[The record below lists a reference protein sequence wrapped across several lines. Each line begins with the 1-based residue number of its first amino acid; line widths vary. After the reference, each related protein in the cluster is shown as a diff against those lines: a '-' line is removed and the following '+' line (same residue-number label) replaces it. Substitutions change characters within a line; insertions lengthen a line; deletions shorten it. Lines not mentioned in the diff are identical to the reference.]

1 MADLKLVLILV
12 SIGILAISAVGKISN
27 AIKGDPG
34 KRLRQG
40 QPAQTAFV
48 SALSSARVLC
58 YGDSLTAGTS
68 PPLDKLFP
76 YGAYLEKALNDPRAR
91 YTIADKRQS
100 GEPSTAGKD
109 EEISG
114 MTVAAPR
121 TPAVVRWRGLPGWTS
136 SAMLQAADDPQAG
149 LRSAIR
155 AVRDPSL
162 SLVII
167 LAGTNDLAFE
177 EDPQV
182 IIDNVIALHK
192 MSHLEGIRRTIAIG
206 VPPSA
211 WQASNEKS
219 RTMASK
225 INEALEEYCT
235 STKAVEGAATSDAD
249 VAEVVAVASY
259 FPFPFG
265 WSQGDSNW
273 SPVDGLHLSPEGYA
287 ELGTRLAPF
296 VSDVLS
302 ELQSDIQLS

>member
-1 MADLKLVLILV
+1 
-12 SIGILAISAVGKISN
+12 
-27 AIKGDPG
+27 
-34 KRLRQG
+34 
-40 QPAQTAFV
+40 
-48 SALSSARVLC
+48 
-58 YGDSLTAGTS
+58 
-68 PPLDKLFP
+68 
-76 YGAYLEKALNDPRAR
+76 
-91 YTIADKRQS
+91 
-100 GEPSTAGKD
+100 
-109 EEISG
+109 
-114 MTVAAPR
+114 
-121 TPAVVRWRGLPGWTS
+121 
-136 SAMLQAADDPQAG
+136 MLQAADDPQAG
-149 LRSAIR
+149 LRSAIL
-155 AVRDPSL
+155 AVKNPSL

-177 EDPQV
+177 EDAQV

-192 MSHLEGIRRTIAIG
+192 ISHLEGIRRTIAIG

-265 WSQGDSNW
+265 WSHGDSNW
-273 SPVDGLHLSPEGYA
+273 SPDGLHLSPEGYA
-287 ELGTRLAPF
+287 ELGTQIAPF